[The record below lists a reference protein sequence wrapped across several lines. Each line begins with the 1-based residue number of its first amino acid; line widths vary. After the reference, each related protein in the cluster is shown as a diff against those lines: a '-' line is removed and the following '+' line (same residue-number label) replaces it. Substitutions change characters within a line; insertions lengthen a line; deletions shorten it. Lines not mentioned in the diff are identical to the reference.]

1 MTNRRKRDLV
11 LGIVGVVILMALPA
25 LVSGYYV
32 YLIRLV
38 GIYVILSLGLNIFMG
53 LAGQIN
59 LGNAAFF
66 CIGAYTSSILQVKMG
81 WHYVPSFPVAI
92 VVSLFA
98 AWVMSYPLLRL
109 RGHSLAIGSLAF
121 AIAVYLMADRFRDL
135 TGGEDGMQVP
145 TLNLFGQP
153 MEGTFY
159 YYLIMFFVVV
169 TYIFSYFL
177 GDSRIGLALKAIGEN
192 EDGAAASGIDILHY
206 KRLAWLISG
215 VFGGLAGTLYAQQAG
230 FVSPPTFAL
239 WTNINTLT
247 ILVVGG
253 LGLNFGAVIGSMIM
267 TLLPH
272 LLAGLEN
279 LVLLI
284 TGLILFLVLRFLP
297 AGIMGTAV
305 KIYEKINRSKEILRL
320 PGGTS

>member
-1 MTNRRKRDLV
+1 MTKSKKRDV
-11 LGIVGVVILMALPA
+11 IRGIVGVSILLTLPA
-25 LVSGYYV
+25 FISGYYV

-38 GIYVILSLGLNIFMG
+38 GVYAILALGLNVFMG

-66 CIGAYTSSILQVKMG
+66 CIGAYTSAILQVKLG
-81 WHYVPSFPVAI
+81 WHYIPSFPVAI
-92 VVSLFA
+92 MFSFLA
-98 AWVMSYPLLRL
+98 AWGMSYPLLRL

-145 TLNLFGQP
+145 TMNLFGQS

-159 YYLIMFFVVV
+159 YYLIIFFVVV
-169 TYIFSYFL
+169 TYIFCYFL
-177 GDSRIGLALKAIGEN
+177 ADSRIGLALRAIGEN
-192 EDGAAASGIDILHY
+192 EEGAGASGIDILHY
-206 KRLAWLISG
+206 KRVAWLISG
-215 VFGGLAGTLYAQQAG
+215 VFGGLAGALYSQQAG
-230 FVSPPTFAL
+230 FLSPPTFAL

-253 LGLNFGAVIGSMIM
+253 LGLNFGVIIGSMIM

-272 LLAGLEN
+272 LLAGLES

-284 TGLILFLVLRFLP
+284 NGLILFFVLRFMP
-297 AGIMGTAV
+297 AGILGTAI
-305 KIYEKINRSKEILRL
+305 KIYGKSEHSKEILEM
-320 PGGTS
+320 PSQTS